1 MQFCLDVLTWQRQE
15 TTMHRRLIP
24 AFAAAVS
31 LVPTAALAHTGIG
44 DAHGF
49 VHGFA
54 HPLGGLDH
62 VLAMVTVGIFAWQLG
77 GRALWLVPSTFVL
90 MMAAAGALGLYGV
103 AVPFVEVGIAASV
116 IVLGAVVALG
126 VKAPLAATMGL
137 VGLFAVFH
145 GHAHGTE
152 MPVDA
157 AGAAYAA
164 GFMLATAL
172 LHLGGIALGFVIGR
186 VGDIRGRLV
195 YRVAGALVTL
205 VGLAILT
212 HAV

>member
-1 MQFCLDVLTWQRQE
+1 
-15 TTMHRRLIP
+15 MHRRLIP
-24 AFAAAVS
+24 AFAAAVLT

-44 DAHGF
+44 DGHGF
-49 VHGFA
+49 VHGLA

-90 MMAAAGALGLYGV
+90 VMATAGALGLYGV

-116 IVLGAVVALG
+116 IVLGAVVALS
-126 VKAPLAATMGL
+126 VKAPLAAAMG
-137 VGLFAVFH
+137 VVALFAVFH

-157 AGAAYAA
+157 GGAAYAA

-186 VGDIRGRLV
+186 VGDIHGRLA
-195 YRVAGALVTL
+195 YRVAGVLVTL
-205 VGLAILT
+205 AGVAILT

>member
-1 MQFCLDVLTWQRQE
+1 MRHCLTRAL
-15 TTMHRRLIP
+15 
-24 AFAAAVS
+24 AAVLM
-31 LVPTAALAHTGIG
+31 LVPTAALAHTDIG

-49 VHGFA
+49 VHGLA

-90 MMAAAGALGLYGV
+90 VMAAAGGLGVYGI
-103 AVPFVEVGIAASV
+103 AVPLVEFGIAASV

-126 VKAPLAATMGL
+126 LRAPLAAAIGV

-157 AGAAYAA
+157 AGATYAA

-172 LHLGGIALGFVIGR
+172 LHLGGIALGVVIGR
-186 VGDIRGRLV
+186 VADSHGRLV
-195 YRVAGALVTL
+195 YRIAGALVTL
-205 VGLAILT
+205 AGLAILT